1 MAKKPASFEYNGTL
15 VKVLDGDRIDAYID
29 LGFDLKIKKRIRY
42 MGIDTW
48 ESRTRDLDEK
58 KKGLAAKTR
67 NKELL
72 EAGTFKIISY
82 GTGKFGRVLG
92 EIFVS
97 PDVVGHEISENVD
110 KTSDGLVSI
119 NDILINEGHA
129 YEYDGG
135 KKKKFVSEI
144 EKEKAAKKKD
154 LVDKPVGGRMKSI
167 MDVLEQVTE
176 FIIGKE
182 PQSESLLDKKKK
194 TIGFVADGVKP
205 KRKYTRRKK
214 KNAVKKQK

>member
-15 VKVLDGDRIDAYID
+15 VKVLDGDTIDAYID

-58 KKGLAAKTR
+58 KKGLAAKAR

-72 EAGTFKIISY
+72 EGGTFKIISH

-92 EIFVS
+92 EVFI
-97 PDVVGHEISENVD
+97 EN
-110 KTSDGLVSI
+110 SLADGGLQSV
-119 NDILINEGHA
+119 NQILIDEGHA

-135 KKKKFVSEI
+135 KKKKFIAEI
-144 EKEKAAKKKD
+144 KKEKAAKKED
-154 LVDKPVGGRMKSI
+154 LVDKPA
-167 MDVLEQVTE
+167 EE
-176 FIIGKE
+176 E
-182 PQSESLLDKKKK
+182 
-194 TIGFVADGVKP
+194 
-205 KRKYTRRKK
+205 
-214 KNAVKKQK
+214 